1 MKYTGQFSLVSIVFI
16 FSFFQIF
23 YNLTPLP
30 QQFIEGLLLS
40 IIAWIIGR
48 VYDQMRFNANY
59 DNLTQVFNRR
69 YALKIMQKKKVK
81 SVQTNSPFAVVI
93 IDVINFKD
101 LNHRLGHETGDHW
114 LKGLSMLLMD
124 HTSNSDVVARW
135 GSDEFIIIASGF
147 TQKDTE
153 VFIDNLESDILEQI
167 NKAKI
172 PLGIGIAIG
181 NAQYPEEGNSLD
193 EILRVAE
200 QRMFDVKIRT
210 KISTARQSSNG
221 M

>member
-1 MKYTGQFSLVSIVFI
+1 MKFTGQFSLVSIVVI
-16 FSFFQIF
+16 FSFFKILYF
-23 YNLTPLP
+23 GYPLP
-30 QQFIEGLLLS
+30 NTFIEGLFLS

-69 YALKIMQKKKVK
+69 YALKMMQKKKVK

-93 IDVINFKD
+93 IDVNNFKD
-101 LNHRLGHETGDHW
+101 LNQRLGYETGDRC
-114 LKGLSMLLMD
+114 LKGLSMLLLD
-124 HTSNSDVVARW
+124 HTRNSDVVARW
-135 GSDEFIIIASGF
+135 GSDEFIIFASRF

-153 VFIDNLESDILEQI
+153 VFIDNLESDILEQF

-181 NAQYPEEGNSLD
+181 NAHYPEEGNSLD
-193 EILRVAE
+193 ELFHVAN

-210 KISTARQSSNG
+210 KISTARQSSNR